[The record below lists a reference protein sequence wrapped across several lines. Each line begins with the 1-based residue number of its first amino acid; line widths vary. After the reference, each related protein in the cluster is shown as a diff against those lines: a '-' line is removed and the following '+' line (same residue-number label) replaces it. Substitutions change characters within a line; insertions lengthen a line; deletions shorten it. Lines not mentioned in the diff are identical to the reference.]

1 MSNISAKPNPKFK
14 TIFQKRKYIKD
25 NFIQKLIFFNKGR
38 DAILFG
44 LKHLKI
50 EKQSLILIP
59 GYICRSLTEPILDNG
74 YRIEYYDINK
84 DFSINLN
91 YLKKTIEN
99 KRICCLIIVHYFG
112 LLTDIKEIYK
122 LCKQHKIQLIEDYC
136 HSFFSRFLREEKDI
150 LSTVKIYS
158 IRKNIPVFD
167 GGAIEISNINVK
179 RNPNFKYISIQNF
192 FLLLVR
198 SIELFIN
205 RFRLINLYSNF
216 FQTIKINLN
225 KLKSKECNVKTSIF
239 DKNINNPSFMLKKYL
254 MDEKYLHTSCL
265 KRINNYNFLLNEVQ
279 KLGLNKNFNAVKNS
293 SVPQF
298 FPICLDSSNK
308 LLFEFLNQNGI
319 ETIRWPNYEIPK
331 IIQKEKFKFAN
342 SNFLNQNMILLP
354 VHQSLN
360 KNNCKRII
368 SLIKTFLNKNKKINN

>member
-1 MSNISAKPNPKFK
+1 MSNISAKPNPKFD
-14 TIFQKRKYIKD
+14 TIFKREKHNKNNLY
-25 NFIQKLIFFNKGR
+25 QRLVFFNKGR

-44 LKHLKI
+44 LKHLNIK
-50 EKQSLILIP
+50 KQSLILIP
-59 GYICRSLTEPILDNG
+59 GYICSSLTKPILESG
-74 YRIEYYDINK
+74 YKIEYYDINK

-91 YLKKTIEN
+91 DLKKTIEN
-99 KRICCLIIVHYFG
+99 KNIGCLIIVHYFG
-112 LLTDIKEIYK
+112 LMTDIEEIYK
-122 LCKQHKIQLIEDYC
+122 LCKQHKIEIIEDYC

-150 LSTVKIYS
+150 LSTIKIYS

-167 GGAIEISNINVK
+167 GGAIEISNLNVK
-179 RNPNFKYISIQNF
+179 RNPNFKYMTIKDF

-198 SIELFIN
+198 SLEFFIN

-216 FQTIKINLN
+216 FQSFKIHLN
-225 KLKSKECNVKTSIF
+225 KLKSKENILKISIF
-239 DKNINNPSFMLKKYL
+239 EENINNPSFMLKKYL

-265 KRINNYNFLLNEVQ
+265 KRINNYNFFLREVK

-298 FPICLDSSNK
+298 FPILLDSSNK

-319 ETIRWPNYEIPK
+319 ETIKWPYYEIPK
-331 IIQKEKFKFAN
+331 IIQKDKFKFAN
-342 SNFLNQNMILLP
+342 SNFLNQNLILLP
-354 VHQSLN
+354 VHQSLS

-368 SLIKTFLNKNKKINN
+368 SLIKTFLNKNKKIIY